1 MAGGKEGGEV
11 TKEDFLLQFQVKYVV
26 GAIVSMTD
34 TLVVKGSKPVRKLE
48 VNEVVE
54 ALEEPTKDEAL
65 GVLRVKAKA
74 EKDGK
79 VGYITFA
86 GNQGTV
92 YLEDYSPFVA
102 CERRVQQSIKDM
114 YDVISQT
121 GRFVDSKIGELK
133 NVTAG
138 PLSDT
143 KGELA
148 KLKPR

>member
-11 TKEDFLLQFQVKYVV
+11 AKEDFLTQFVVKYVI

-34 TLVVKGSKPVRKLE
+34 TLAVKGSKPVRKLE

-54 ALEEPTKDEAL
+54 AMEEPTKDEAL

-79 VGYITFA
+79 EGYITFA
-86 GNQGTV
+86 GNRGTV
-92 YLEDYSPFVA
+92 YLEEYSAFVA

-114 YDVISQT
+114 YDVI
-121 GRFVDSKIGELK
+121 
-133 NVTAG
+133 
-138 PLSDT
+138 
-143 KGELA
+143 
-148 KLKPR
+148 